1 MDNKHDILELLRQ
14 VADGK
19 VSPENA
25 MLELKEAPFEDLAYA
40 KIDFHRSVR
49 QGAAEVIYGEGK
61 TTEQIKGIVE
71 RMGEKGCRNIL
82 VTRIS
87 QETGD
92 YLSRFL
98 PIDYHKIPRLGIAFP
113 EDRPGRGN
121 IVVAT
126 GGTSDM
132 PVAEEAALTAEAM
145 GNHVTRVYD
154 VGVAG
159 LHRLLSN
166 LDILMQA
173 RCVIAVAGMEGA
185 LASVV
190 GGLVDCPVIAVP
202 TSVGYGASFGGLSAL
217 LSMLNSCASGCSV
230 VNIDNGF
237 GAGYLA
243 SRINQMEG
251 IKEE

>member
-1 MDNKHDILELLRQ
+1 MENKYDILTLLRG
-14 VADGK
+14 VADGTT
-19 VSPENA
+19 SPEDA
-25 MLELKEAPFEDLAYA
+25 LLKLKEAPFEDLGYA
-40 KIDFHRSVR
+40 KVDFHRSVR
-49 QGAAEVIYGEGK
+49 QGAAEVIYGAGK
-61 TTEQIKGIVE
+61 TPEQIAGIAQT
-71 RMGEKGCRNIL
+71 MGERGGRNIL
-82 VTRIS
+82 VPRIGPEAAEAVARS
-87 QETGD
+87 VPLE
-92 YLSRFL
+92 
-98 PIDYHKIPRLGIAFP
+98 YHADARLGLAFP
-113 EDRPGRGN
+113 GEQKRLGS

-126 GGTSDM
+126 GGTSDI

-145 GNHVTRVYD
+145 GNRVTRLYD

-166 LDILMQA
+166 LDTLMAA

-251 IKEE
+251 LKA